1 MPTNVQPQRLDGGE
15 CIQAAL
21 VSPKPWLLA
30 KHLKSRLDLE
40 QNAPQSSTL
49 PVGVERDLR
58 PTLPRIGRR
67 ALMLYVCRQSVDS
80 LPLLFT
86 TLALAHPN

>member
-1 MPTNVQPQRLDGGE
+1 MPVSSQVQRLHGGE
-15 CIQAAL
+15 YIQAAL
-21 VSPKPWLLA
+21 AAPRPWLLA

-40 QNAPQSSTL
+40 QNAPKPSAL
-49 PVGVERDLR
+49 PAGVERDLR
-58 PTLPRIGRR
+58 PDLPKIGQR